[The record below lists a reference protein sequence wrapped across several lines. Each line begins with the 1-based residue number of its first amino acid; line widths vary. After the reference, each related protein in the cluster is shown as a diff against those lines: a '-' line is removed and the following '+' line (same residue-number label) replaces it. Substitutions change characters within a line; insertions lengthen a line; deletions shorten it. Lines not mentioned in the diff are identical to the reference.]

1 MQRCDLEQRA
11 DLLLHLLGHEG
22 ALGEE
27 LAAVRHAVS
36 HGLHLVERGDH
47 AVLGVGQGVEHQ
59 TDAGRVV
66 GNGPVQFEAVLAHGL
81 VREGRPPP
89 DRCALDQTFGEQVA
103 AGGLHVDHLVFDRRA
118 AAVEY

>member
-81 VREGRPPP
+81 VREVALRQT
-89 DRCALDQTFGEQVA
+89 DALDQTFGEQVA